1 MNTSVAIDFETTYS
15 DTRDIKKLG
24 SKAYLRHPE
33 TDIYLV
39 SMFGEGVEW
48 VGHPKDAPWGLIE
61 GREWLSHNRS
71 FDKLV
76 WEELKLRGLSVSSP
90 SRWHCTADMAACLQV
105 KRDLATASKVLLGV
119 HLDKGVRNRMKNQT
133 WESMSPEFRVEA
145 LDYALD
151 DSKACWCL
159 WDQYS
164 HLWPEKERL
173 LSEHTSLMTCRGL
186 RINLDLVRKDIEW
199 LQNALVLVLKY
210 IPWAGEVDADG
221 EEVKIGS
228 APRLRKECLSLGIP
242 APESTN
248 VKDERFGDWADEYA
262 DKALFVAAIQQ
273 WRQITRLLGFAN
285 SCLKR
290 TIDGRM
296 SYALKYCGSPHT
308 RRWSGDEGLSVHN
321 MPKGA
326 YTAAELGAA
335 LWPGEL
341 PQAIEETLAAEG
353 VDPEAECNPRHYSIP
368 EDGHVFISADLSQIE
383 PRVLALLSGQEKMLE
398 LLRGGYEIYEAQA
411 RAMGMYSAPTPLKE
425 TDPDLRQTV
434 KILNLGLGYG
444 LGGPGLARSYRRNL
458 GKKLPLSRAE
468 QLKDL
473 YRSKNKEV
481 LNLWKRLSGAASRA
495 SSTDKEVELE
505 LPSGRS
511 LFYYGV
517 RKDAEA
523 GVIGFVERGGKIR
536 KMWHGLLTENMTQ
549 GTARDVLTD
558 MVLAIEREMPVVLH
572 VHDEVL
578 AEVPIDRGEEGLA
591 HVKEIM
597 STSPEWAPNLP
608 VTCEAKLMDRYEKK

>member
-1 MNTSVAIDFETTYS
+1 M
-15 DTRDIKKLG
+15 R
-24 SKAYLRHPE
+24 
-33 TDIYLV
+33 
-39 SMFGEGVEW
+39 
-48 VGHPKDAPWGLIE
+48 
-61 GREWLSHNRS
+61 
-71 FDKLV
+71 
-76 WEELKLRGLSVSSP
+76 
-90 SRWHCTADMAACLQV
+90 
-105 KRDLATASKVLLGV
+105 
-119 HLDKGVRNRMKNQT
+119 
-133 WESMSPEFRVEA
+133 
-145 LDYALD
+145 
-151 DSKACWCL
+151 
-159 WDQYS
+159 
-164 HLWPEKERL
+164 
-173 LSEHTSLMTCRGL
+173 
-186 RINLDLVRKDIEW
+186 
-199 LQNALVLVLKY
+199 
-210 IPWAGEVDADG
+210 
-221 EEVKIGS
+221 
-228 APRLRKECLSLGIP
+228 
-242 APESTN
+242 
-248 VKDERFGDWADEYA
+248 
-262 DKALFVAAIQQ
+262 
-273 WRQITRLLGFAN
+273 
-285 SCLKR
+285 
-290 TIDGRM
+290 
-296 SYALKYCGSPHT
+296 
-308 RRWSGDEGLSVHN
+308 
-321 MPKGA
+321 
-326 YTAAELGAA
+326 
-335 LWPGEL
+335 
-341 PQAIEETLAAEG
+341 
-353 VDPEAECNPRHYSIP
+353 
-368 EDGHVFISADLSQIE
+368 
-383 PRVLALLSGQEKMLE
+383 
-398 LLRGGYEIYEAQA
+398 